1 MLEFLLC
8 SSLTI
13 LPDFLFRRFVQ
24 GKRIGREITLFSL
37 WYELRWGITACVL
50 LTLSLITVI
59 FYFHP
64 ATDSAISYFRTVP
77 VLPETA
83 GRVAEVFVGLR
94 EEVEAGTPLF
104 RLDSSEQEAAAES
117 ARRRIVEVDAA
128 LDVARIGL
136 HVAEGRIAEAQGTY
150 DQALDEYETRARL
163 YKRNSDAVA
172 KRDVE
177 KAQTLVEASKGA
189 LDAAIGSRSSTEV
202 EINTLLPAQKASA
215 QAELE
220 EAEVQ
225 LEKTTIRAGVTG
237 RLEQFT
243 LRVGDLVNPLM
254 RPAGILIPREAGRVA
269 LQAGFGQI
277 EAQVISRGMIG
288 EAACV
293 SVPFK
298 VIPLVV
304 TEVQSVI
311 AAGQLR
317 PSDQLVDPMQVS
329 RPGTITAYLE
339 PLFQG
344 GLTALPPGSSCIVNV
359 YTSNHDK
366 LESPDV
372 GSLERIVLH
381 MIDAVGVV
389 HAAILRLQAILLPV
403 QTLVLSGGH

>member
-13 LPDFLFRRFVQ
+13 LPDFLFRRFAQ

-50 LTLSLITVI
+50 LTVSLITVI

-64 ATDSAISYFRTVP
+64 TTNTALSYFRTVP
-77 VLPETA
+77 VLPETI

-94 EEVEAGTPLF
+94 EEVDAGTPLF
-104 RLDSSEQEAAAES
+104 RLDSSEQKAAVES
-117 ARRRIVEVDAA
+117 ARRRIIEVDAA

-136 HVAEGRIAEAQGTY
+136 QVAEGRIAEARGAY
-150 DQALDEYETRARL
+150 DQALEEYETRARL
-163 YKRNSDAVA
+163 FERNPDAVSR
-172 KRDVE
+172 RDVE
-177 KAQTLVEASKGA
+177 QAETLVEARKGA
-189 LDAAIGSRSSTEV
+189 LDAAIATRSSTEAEV
-202 EINTLLPAQKASA
+202 NTLLPAQKASA

-220 EAEVQ
+220 EAAVE
-225 LEKTTIRAGVTG
+225 LAKTTVYAGVTG

-243 LRVGDLVNPLM
+243 LRPGDLVNPLM
-254 RPAGILIPREAGRVA
+254 RPAGILIPTEAGRIG

-277 EAQVISRGMIG
+277 EAQVLRPGMIA
-288 EAACV
+288 EAACT

-298 VIPLVV
+298 IIPLVV
-304 TEVQSVI
+304 TDVQSVI

-317 PSDQLVDPMQVS
+317 PTDQLVDPMQVS
-329 RPGTITAYLE
+329 RPGAIMAYLE
-339 PLFQG
+339 PLFQD
-344 GLTALPPGSSCIVNV
+344 GLDALPPGSSCIVNA
-359 YTSNHDK
+359 YTSNHER
-366 LESPDV
+366 LESPDI
-372 GSLERIVLH
+372 GTLDRIVLH

-403 QTLVLSGGH
+403 RTLVLSGGH

>member
-24 GKRIGREITLFSL
+24 GKRIGRDITLFSM

-50 LTLSLITVI
+50 LTLSLITLI

-64 ATDSAISYFRTVP
+64 ATSSAISYFRTVP
-77 VLPETA
+77 VLPETN

-104 RLDSSEQEAAAES
+104 RLDSSEQQAAAES

-128 LDVARIGL
+128 LDVAKIGL
-136 HVAEGRIAEAQGTY
+136 QVAEGRIAEARGAY
-150 DQALDEYETRARL
+150 DQALEEYETRARL
-163 YKRNSDAVA
+163 FERNPDAIPA
-172 KRDVE
+172 RDVE
-177 KAQTLVEASKGA
+177 QARILVEARKGT
-189 LDAAIGSRSSTEV
+189 LDAAIASRSSTEAEV
-202 EINTLLPAQKASA
+202 NTLLPAQKASA

-220 EAEVQ
+220 EAAAE
-225 LEKTTIRAGVTG
+225 LAKTTVYAGVTG

-243 LRVGDLVNPLM
+243 LRPGDIVNPFM
-254 RPAGILIPREAGRVA
+254 RPAGILIPTEAGRIG

-277 EAQVISRGMIG
+277 EAQVLRPGMIG
-288 EAACV
+288 EAACT

-298 VIPLVV
+298 IIPLVV

-317 PSDQLVDPMQVS
+317 PTDQLVDPIQVS
-329 RPGTITAYLE
+329 RPGAITAYLE
-339 PLFQG
+339 PLFEG
-344 GLTALPPGSSCIVNV
+344 GVTPLLPGSSCTVNV
-359 YTSNHDK
+359 YTSNHEK
-366 LESPDV
+366 LQSPDL
-372 GSLERIVLH
+372 GPLDRIALH
-381 MIDAVGVV
+381 TIDAVGLV
-389 HAAILRLQAILLPV
+389 HAMILRLQAILLPV
-403 QTLVLSGGH
+403 RTLVLSGGH

>member
-24 GKRIGREITLFSL
+24 GKRIGREITLFSM

-50 LTLSLITVI
+50 LTLTLITVI

-64 ATDSAISYFRTVP
+64 ATNSAISFFRTVP
-77 VLPETA
+77 ILPETI

-94 EEVEAGTPLF
+94 EEVEAGKPLF
-104 RLDSSEQEAAAES
+104 RLDSSEQQAAVES
-117 ARRRIVEVDAA
+117 ARRRITEVDAA

-136 HVAEGRIAEAQGTY
+136 QVAEGRIAEAQGAY
-150 DQALDEYETRARL
+150 QQALEEYETRAKL
-163 YKRNSDAVA
+163 FARNPDAIPE
-172 KRDVE
+172 RDVE
-177 KAQTLVEASKGA
+177 QARILVEARKGA
-189 LDAAIGSRSSTEV
+189 LDAAIASRSSTEE
-202 EINTLLPAQKASA
+202 EINKLLPAQKASA

-220 EAEVQ
+220 EARVE
-225 LEKTTIRAGVTG
+225 LAKTTVYASVTG

-243 LRVGDLVNPLM
+243 LRPGDLVNPLM
-254 RPAGILIPREAGRVA
+254 RPAGILIPREAGRIG

-277 EAQVISRGMIG
+277 EAQVIRRGMIG
-288 EAACV
+288 EAACT
-293 SVPFK
+293 SVPFRI
-298 VIPLVV
+298 IPLVV

-317 PSDQLVDPMQVS
+317 PSDQLVDPIQVS
-329 RPGTITAYLE
+329 RPGAITTYLE
-339 PLFQG
+339 PLFQD
-344 GLTALPPGSSCIVNV
+344 GLDVLPPGSSCVVNV

-366 LESPDV
+366 LESADL
-372 GSLERIVLH
+372 GTLHRLALH

-403 QTLVLSGGH
+403 RTLVFSGGH

>member
-13 LPDFLFRRFVQ
+13 LPDFLFRRFAQ
-24 GKRIGREITLFSL
+24 GKRIGREITLFSV

-64 ATDSAISYFRTVP
+64 ATNSAISYFRTVP
-77 VLPETA
+77 VLPESI

-104 RLDSSEQEAAAES
+104 KLDSSEQQAAVES
-117 ARRRIVEVDAA
+117 ARRRIIEADAA
-128 LDVARIGL
+128 LDVARVGL
-136 HVAEGRIAEAQGTY
+136 QVAEGRIAEAQGAY
-150 DQALDEYETRARL
+150 DQVLDEYETRAAL
-163 YKRNSDAVA
+163 FERNPDTVSE
-172 KRDVE
+172 REIE
-177 KAQTLVEASKGA
+177 KARTLVNARKGA
-189 LDAAIGSRSSTEV
+189 LDAAVASRASTEAEV
-202 EINTLLPAQKASA
+202 NTLLPAQKASA

-220 EAEVQ
+220 EALVE
-225 LEKTTIRAGVTG
+225 LAKTTVYAGVTG

-243 LRVGDLVNPLM
+243 LRPGDLVNPMM
-254 RPAGILIPREAGRVA
+254 RPAGILVPREAGRIG
-269 LQAGFGQI
+269 LQAGFNQI
-277 EAQVISRGMIG
+277 EAQVIRRGMIA

-293 SVPFK
+293 SVPFRI
-298 VIPLVV
+298 IPLVV

-317 PSDQLVDPMQVS
+317 PTDQLVDPIQAA
-329 RPGTITAYLE
+329 RPGALTAYLE
-339 PLFQG
+339 PLFEG
-344 GLTALPPGSSCIVNV
+344 GLTALPPGSSCAVNV
-359 YTSNHDK
+359 YTSNHDR
-366 LESPDV
+366 LRSPDV
-372 GSLERIVLH
+372 GTLEGIALH

-403 QTLVLSGGH
+403 RTLVLSGGH